1 MNENSSRDWLIE
13 LGRQKD
19 LASRILSA
27 TRFNLRTSLLCS
39 AVGRK
44 ESGDCMSW
52 NAKLIDTFLSS
63 FVVCSAA
70 AGLALLIGLILALLT
85 RCLRVPTSPMLGTAL
100 LSLVFVPI
108 YVQATA
114 WSAGFGLQGWLR
126 FSQVAAAISPAQAMF
141 SVVWIHGTAIS
152 PICYLLCSMGIAR
165 AIDTDT
171 RQALMDFGSRYAVT
185 QVLIPKLG
193 PWIAACFLISVAL
206 IGNDMVVT
214 NLFQVPTLTES
225 LYQQVQFNEIRIWS
239 VLASCS
245 FVFLLGIV
253 VWSTAIKSIAF
264 LGPERSGGNQP
275 ANSDTFAIQGYWK
288 WLGAFVGWLV
298 VCLVVLVP
306 VANLIAK
313 AGWVARAEPQGIQRG
328 WSVSRFA
335 ESILELG
342 SFRAE
347 LVWSLQLSLY
357 ATGFALALGIF
368 SVSLA
373 KSRWSSSIWIA
384 CMAMLLA
391 TPGPLINL
399 VLIKLSN
406 SVQTDFLIYLADRTI
421 AIPILALQSR
431 CWPIAFGILWVA
443 QQRFSLRH
451 QHQMAIDLG
460 LPFSTRF
467 WVRAQAMTLPIL
479 TSALVCFFVSFAD
492 LSSYLLVLP
501 PGVTTVSMRM
511 FDLLHY
517 GVKNQDASLALG
529 LAVCGMLASV
539 LLLRKTK

>member
-1 MNENSSRDWLIE
+1 
-13 LGRQKD
+13 
-19 LASRILSA
+19 
-27 TRFNLRTSLLCS
+27 
-39 AVGRK
+39 
-44 ESGDCMSW
+44 
-52 NAKLIDTFLSS
+52 
-63 FVVCSAA
+63 
-70 AGLALLIGLILALLT
+70 
-85 RCLRVPTSPMLGTAL
+85 MLGTAL

-185 QVLIPKLG
+185 RVLIPKLG

-313 AGWVARAEPQGIQRG
+313 AGWVARAEPLGIQRG

-421 AIPILALQSR
+421 AAPILALQSR

-443 QQRFSLRH
+443 QQRFNLRH

-467 WVRAQAMTLPIL
+467 WVRAKAMTLPIL
-479 TSALVCFFVSFAD
+479 TSVLVCFFVSFAD

-529 LAVCGMLASV
+529 LALCGMLASV

>member
-1 MNENSSRDWLIE
+1 
-13 LGRQKD
+13 
-19 LASRILSA
+19 
-27 TRFNLRTSLLCS
+27 
-39 AVGRK
+39 
-44 ESGDCMSW
+44 MSW

-70 AGLALLIGLILALLT
+70 AVLALLIGLILALLT
-85 RCLRVPTSPMLGTAL
+85 RCLRVPTSAVLGTAL
-100 LSLVFVPI
+100 MSLIFVPI

-165 AIDTDT
+165 AMDTDT
-171 RQALMDFGSRYAVT
+171 RQALMDFGSRYAVAR
-185 QVLIPKLG
+185 VLIPKLG
-193 PWIAACFLISVAL
+193 PWVAASFLISVAL

-239 VLASCS
+239 VLTSCS

-253 VWSTAIKSIAF
+253 VWTTTIKTIAF
-264 LGPERSGGNQP
+264 LSPERSGTDQP
-275 ANSDTFAIQGYWK
+275 SYSHTFAIQGHWS
-288 WLGAFVGWLV
+288 WLGAFVGWLL

-306 VANLIAK
+306 VANLVAK

-328 WSVSRFA
+328 WSLSRFA
-335 ESILELG
+335 ESVMELG
-342 SFRAE
+342 SFRTE
-347 LVWSLQLSLY
+347 LLWSIQLSLY
-357 ATGFALALGIF
+357 ATGFALLLAML
-368 SVSLA
+368 SLNVA
-373 KSRWSSSIWIA
+373 KSRCASSAWIA

-399 VLIKLSN
+399 VLIKISN
-406 SVQTDFLIYLADRTI
+406 SAQTDWLVYLADRTL
-421 AIPILALQSR
+421 AAPILALQSR
-431 CWPIAFGILWVA
+431 CWPLAFGILWVA
-443 QQRFSLRH
+443 QRRFELRYH
-451 QHQMAIDLG
+451 RQMAIDRG
-460 LPFSTRF
+460 LPFSARF
-467 WVRAQAMTLPIL
+467 WVRAKAMALPMF
-479 TSALVCFFVSFAD
+479 TSALVCSFVSFAE

-539 LLLRKTK
+539 FMFRKTT